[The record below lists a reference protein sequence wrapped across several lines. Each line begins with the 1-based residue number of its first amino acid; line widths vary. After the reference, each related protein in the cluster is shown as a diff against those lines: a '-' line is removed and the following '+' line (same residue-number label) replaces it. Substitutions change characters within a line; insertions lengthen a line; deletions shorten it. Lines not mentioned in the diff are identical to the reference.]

1 MTLNPPIDS
10 LVRLPKGGLVID
22 AVIRTGG
29 KQFVVRAGSV
39 LNVPTIDVAAGER
52 VELRD
57 VLMLSDD
64 GNVTLGSPLVADAMV
79 VAEVMEHGKARKV
92 TNFKFKAKVRYRRKK
107 GHRQPFTALRIR
119 EIQVG
124 GKVVASH
131 EQQARGAS
139 PSAPIGEQ
147 MAVQTGA
154 QAASDAIAEQASAPT
169 APAST
174 PVPAG
179 RTARRGRAAADAEP
193 SAEEPTSVGATMEEI
208 TGAEA
213 VEEANEETANAEAE
227 SPRRRRRT
235 QE

>member
-1 MTLNPPIDS
+1 
-10 LVRLPKGGLVID
+10 
-22 AVIRTGG
+22 
-29 KQFVVRAGSV
+29 VRAGSV
-39 LNVPTIDVAAGER
+39 LNVPTLDVAAGER

-57 VLMLSDD
+57 VLMLSDG
-64 GNVTLGSPLVADAMV
+64 GNVTLGTPNVADAMV
-79 VAEVMEHGKARKV
+79 VAEVMEHGKAKKV
-92 TNFKFKAKVRYRRKK
+92 TNFKFKAKVRYRRKR

-119 EIQVG
+119 EIHVD
-124 GKVVASH
+124 GKLVASH

-139 PSAPIGEQ
+139 PSASVGEQ

-154 QAASDAIAEQASAPT
+154 QAASDAVASQAEASAPAT
-169 APAST
+169 T

-179 RTARRGRAAADAEP
+179 RTARRARAEAEP
-193 SAEEPTSVGATMEEI
+193 AAGEADSVGAKMEEI

-213 VEEANEETANAEAE
+213 VEEAEVEAADAEAE